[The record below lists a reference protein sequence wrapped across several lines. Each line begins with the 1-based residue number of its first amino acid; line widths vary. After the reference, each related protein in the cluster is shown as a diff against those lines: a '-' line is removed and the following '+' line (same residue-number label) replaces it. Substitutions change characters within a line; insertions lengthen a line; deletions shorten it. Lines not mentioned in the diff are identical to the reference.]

1 MTKIRTLI
9 VDDEPLARERIR
21 SLLEGEADIEVLGE
35 CTDGR
40 EAVTTIEAERPDL
53 VFLDVQMPEL
63 DGFAV
68 LEVLEVEEMPVVVFV
83 TAFDQFA
90 LRAFDAHAVDYLLKP
105 FDRERFQRAL
115 GRARTQVERHSE
127 DDFGERL
134 RALLGQL
141 KPKAEYLERLAV
153 RAGGRIVFI
162 RTDEVDWIDA
172 QGNYAR
178 LHLKERTYLLRE
190 TMSALEAKL
199 DPARFV
205 RIHRSTIVNAERI
218 RELEPMFAG
227 EYLVILRDGTKL
239 PSSRT
244 YRDKLHQ
251 ALNLAS

>member
-1 MTKIRTLI
+1 M
-9 VDDEPLARERIR
+9 
-21 SLLEGEADIEVLGE
+21 
-35 CTDGR
+35 
-40 EAVTTIEAERPDL
+40 
-53 VFLDVQMPEL
+53 
-63 DGFAV
+63 
-68 LEVLEVEEMPVVVFV
+68 
-83 TAFDQFA
+83 
-90 LRAFDAHAVDYLLKP
+90 
-105 FDRERFQRAL
+105 
-115 GRARTQVERHSE
+115 
-127 DDFGERL
+127 
-134 RALLGQL
+134 
-141 KPKAEYLERLAV
+141 

-251 ALNLAS
+251 ALNLAP

>member
-1 MTKIRTLI
+1 MAKIRALI

-21 SLLEGEADIEVLGE
+21 TLLEGEDDIEIVGE
-35 CTDGR
+35 CADGS
-40 EAVTTIEAERPDL
+40 EAVVTIESERPDL

-63 DGFAV
+63 DGFGV
-68 LEVLEVEEMPVVVFV
+68 LETVGVDEMPVVVFV

-90 LRAFDAHAVDYLLKP
+90 LRAFDAHAVDYILKP

-115 GRARTQVERHSE
+115 GRARIQVERHSE

-141 KPKAEYLERLAV
+141 QPKAQYLERIAV

-162 RTDEVDWIDA
+162 RTDEVDWVDA

-190 TMSALEAKL
+190 TMSALESKL
-199 DPARFV
+199 DPGRFV

-251 ALNLAS
+251 ALNLTP